1 MPRGKIDGED
11 PLLVTRQSLIAR
23 LSNWDDQL
31 KWQEFF
37 ETYWRLIFEVAV
49 RSGLRNDEAQEV
61 VQETC
66 ITVARNVGSYDP
78 KLGKFK
84 AWLLTTTRW
93 KINDQF
99 RKRRPSQNQ
108 RPDPH
113 DDRTATVERIA
124 DTGKTL
130 EETWEEEWQRNLL
143 DAGIARLKRK
153 VDAKQFQ
160 IFDCVAIKGWSSLE
174 TARQLGI
181 NIAQV
186 YLVKHRLNAMLKKEI
201 RSLEK

>member
-1 MPRGKIDGED
+1 M
-11 PLLVTRQSLIAR
+11 LLTRQSLIAR

-37 ETYWRLIFEVAV
+37 ETYWRLIYEVGIKA
-49 RSGLRNDEAQEV
+49 GLREDEAQEV

-66 ITVARNVGSYDP
+66 ITVARNIGSYDS

-84 AWLLTTTRW
+84 SWLMNTTRW

-99 RKRRPSQNQ
+99 RKRRPDHDRSQHADKS
-108 RPDPH
+108 RTDTI
-113 DDRTATVERIA
+113 DRLA
-124 DTGKTL
+124 DSGKSM
-130 EETWEEEWQRNLL
+130 EETWEDEWQRNLL
-143 DAGIARLKRK
+143 DAGIAQLKRK

-160 IFDCVAIKGWSSLE
+160 IFDCVAIKGWSAME
-174 TARQLGI
+174 TAKQLSV

-186 YLVKHRLNAMLKKEI
+186 YLVKHRLKSMLKKEI
-201 RSLEK
+201 KSLEA

>member
-1 MPRGKIDGED
+1 MPRARKDDAD
-11 PLLVTRQSLIAR
+11 PLLLTRQSLIAR
-23 LSNWDDQL
+23 LSNWNDQL

-37 ETYWRLIFEVAV
+37 ETYWRLIYEVA
-49 RSGLRNDEAQEV
+49 SKAGLREDEAQEV

-66 ITVARNVGSYDP
+66 ISVARNIASYDA

-84 AWLLTTTRW
+84 SWLMNTTRW

-99 RKRRPSQNQ
+99 RKRRP
-108 RPDPH
+108 DH
-113 DDRTATVERIA
+113 DRRARAETSRTDTIDRLA
-124 DTGKTL
+124 DSGKSM

-143 DAGIARLKRK
+143 DAGIAQLKRK

-160 IFDCVAIKGWSSLE
+160 IFDCVAIKGWSALE
-174 TARQLGI
+174 TSKQLGV

-186 YLVKHRLNAMLKKEI
+186 YLVKHRLKSMLKKEI
-201 RSLEK
+201 KSLEA